1 MSDLERNVACC
12 CNEYLRL
19 NGEQE
24 AEEEAEEWGAGV
36 SQPRRNRIGA
46 LSVCVGSNSAA
57 NGGGVTRSPPRSERR
72 SRMCVSEL
80 VGGFSA
86 LHGGF
91 PAFQAAMFF

>member
-1 MSDLERNVACC
+1 M
-12 CNEYLRL
+12 
-19 NGEQE
+19 
-24 AEEEAEEWGAGV
+24 GAGV

-80 VGGFSA
+80 VGGFFLLFTGVSQHSRQPCFFNSQRGEE
-86 LHGGF
+86 LRLEGW
-91 PAFQAAMFF
+91 FQQPINQSVNQ